1 MSDFSIIGNRTAMI
15 DAAAK
20 TTGAGKYTDDLS
32 VPGMLVGKILHSPYP
47 HARIRRIDTSRAEKC
62 EGVVAVVVGQD
73 APNPYGILPV
83 GHDEYALALDK
94 VRYVGDNVA
103 CVVAVSESI
112 AETAL
117 ELIDVEYEV
126 LPAYFDPEESMKAVT
141 DLIHDS
147 KPGNLEKD
155 YHHVFGDP
163 DQGFA
168 GADQIAEARFIA
180 NEVTHAAMEPHST
193 LASFEID
200 PHTGKPGRLTV
211 WSSTQVPYYLQHKLS
226 LVLEMPMAQIRV
238 IKPLVGGGFGGKSE
252 VIPLEIIA
260 AIAARKAQAAVKIT
274 YTREEVFWAHRGRP
288 RTIID
293 LKTGVKKDGRITA
306 VKARVVQDGGAYCS
320 YGVVTILYSG
330 ALLGALYDIP
340 NIQYDGYRVL
350 TNKPACGAM
359 RGHGTVNVRFAFE
372 SQLDELALAIGMDPA
387 EIRQRNLLQPPC
399 ITVNGLRVQ
408 SYGLPECIEKTVD
421 RSGWKQR
428 KGKLPRGRGLGI
440 ACSHYVSGAAN
451 SIIRSDM
458 PHSTVNIKIDRDG
471 GVVVYTG
478 ASEIGQGSD
487 TMTAQIAA
495 EVLGCSLPRVR
506 VIAADTD
513 LTPIDIG
520 SYSSR
525 VTFMA
530 GNATLRAASEVK
542 RLIAAAAAKK
552 MGCAAEDLIFRNDQ
566 VLRKNAAAS
575 VGELADK
582 SVRTTQDEASVSGR
596 VEGQILRGSLQQKRK
611 EEGPKEKMSFEEAV
625 VAAIDFHGGLTGTGS
640 YAPPQEA
647 RGGKHKGAGVGPSP
661 AYSYSAQVAEVSV
674 DEETG
679 EVVVHKVWAAHDC
692 GRALNPVSVEG
703 QIIGSVWMGMG
714 QALTEEMVW
723 KDGMLMNPGLLE
735 YRSPS
740 SVESPEVE
748 PIIVESVDPEGPF
761 GAKECSEGSLAAT
774 IPAIANAI
782 YDAVGVRLRE
792 SPFTPERVLSA
803 LRAKRNARALNLT
816 KVLTRLLRHASANTA
831 DRCASKVRARNA
843 TRSIHRGEK
852 CRPPRAVP
860 IEPYK
865 VQTAPAQN
873 CRRRNRVSRGTF
885 DACRAWQLARAGSNS
900 HPNHCRRHRFN
911 SIDAAETIRAG
922 ARSRSARN
930 RSAARHP
937 AAARRRRR
945 NRGPHHAP
953 RHRALRLSAPA
964 LCGPHRSSGDRG
976 IARTAEHGHH
986 RR

>member
-1 MSDFSIIGNRTAMI
+1 MTDFCIIGKPIAMV
-15 DAAAK
+15 DAAGK

-32 VPGMLVGKILHSPYP
+32 VPGMLVGRILHSPYP
-47 HARIRRIDTSRAEKC
+47 HARIKRIDTSRAQAID
-62 EGVVAVVVGQD
+62 GVIAVITGKD

-83 GHDEYALALDK
+83 GHDEHALALDK

-103 CVVAVSESI
+103 CVAAVDE
-112 AETAL
+112 ATADRAL
-117 ELIDVEYEV
+117 ELIDVDYEV
-126 LPAYFDPEESMKAVT
+126 LPAYFDPEESMKAET
-141 DLIHDS
+141 HLIHEN
-147 KPGNLEKD
+147 KPNNVEKD
-155 YHHVFGDP
+155 YHHIFGDP
-163 DQGFA
+163 EKGFA
-168 GADQIAEARFIA
+168 EADQVTEARYIA

-193 LASFEID
+193 LAQFEID
-200 PHTGKPGRLTV
+200 SQTGKPGRLTV

-226 LVLEMPMAQIRV
+226 LVLEIPMAQIRV

-260 AIAARKAQAAVKIT
+260 AIAARAARAPVKIT

-288 RTIID
+288 RTVVD
-293 LKTGVKKDGRITA
+293 LKTGVKNDGRITS
-306 VKARVVQDGGAYCS
+306 VKARVIQDGGAYCS

-372 SQLDELALAIGMDPA
+372 SQLDELAAKINLDPA
-387 EIRQRNLLQPPC
+387 EIRSRNLLKPPC

-408 SYGLPECIEKTVD
+408 SYGLPECIEKVVE
-421 RSGWKQR
+421 RSGWKHR
-428 KGKLPRGRGLGI
+428 KEKLPKGRGLGI

-487 TMTAQIAA
+487 TMTAQVAA
-495 EVLGCSLPRVR
+495 ETLGCSLGRVKI
-506 VIAADTD
+506 VAADTD

-530 GNATLRAASEVK
+530 GNATLRASEEVK
-542 RLIAAAAAKK
+542 KLIAAAAARK
-552 MGCAAEDLIFRNDQ
+552 MNCAVEDLVFRDDVVSRRNS
-566 VLRKNAAAS
+566 A
-575 VGELADK
+575 GEGARATR
-582 SVRTTQDEASVSGR
+582 SHPAQSEASVSGR

-611 EEGPKEKMSFEEAV
+611 DEGPKDRMTFEEAV
-625 VAAIDFHGGLTGTGS
+625 VAAIDFHGALTGTGS
-640 YAPPQEA
+640 YAPPPEA
-647 RGGKHKGAGVGPSP
+647 RGSKHKGGGVGPSP

-679 EVVVHKVWAAHDC
+679 EVTVHKVWAAHDC

-714 QALTEEMVW
+714 QALTEEMTW

-748 PIIVESVDPEGPF
+748 PIIVESIDPEGPF

-782 YDAVGVRLRE
+782 YDAVGVRLHE
-792 SPFTPERVLSA
+792 VPFTPERVLAA
-803 LRAKRNARALNLT
+803 LRAKRGEKKINLT
-816 KVLTRLLRHASANTA
+816 EGI
-831 DRCASKVRARNA
+831 D
-843 TRSIHRGEK
+843 
-852 CRPPRAVP
+852 P
-860 IEPYK
+860 
-865 VQTAPAQN
+865 TAPA
-873 CRRRNRVSRGTF
+873 RFREHGGSLWFRGKGPERHAL
-885 DACRAWQLARAGSNS
+885 DPARLEG
-900 HPNHCRRHRFN
+900 
-911 SIDAAETIRAG
+911 
-922 ARSRSARN
+922 
-930 RSAARHP
+930 P
-937 AAARRRRR
+937 AAA
-945 NRGPHHAP
+945 A
-953 RHRALRLSAPA
+953 
-964 LCGPHRSSGDRG
+964 GDD
-976 IARTAEHGHH
+976 
-986 RR
+986 

>member
-1 MSDFSIIGNRTAMI
+1 MSSEFSVIGRPTAMV
-15 DAAAK
+15 DAAEK
-20 TTGAGKYTDDLS
+20 TTGSGKYTDDLS

-47 HARIRRIDTSRAEKC
+47 HARIKAINISKAENLD
-62 EGVVAVVVGQD
+62 GVVAVAVAQD
-73 APNPYGILPV
+73 APKTYGILPV
-83 GHDEYALALDK
+83 GHDEYPLALDK

-103 CVVAVSESI
+103 CVVATSETL
-112 AETAL
+112 ADRAL
-117 ELIDVEYEV
+117 GFIDVDYEV
-126 LPAYFDPEESMKAVT
+126 LPAYFDPELSMKAQA
-141 DLIHDS
+141 DLIHDH
-147 KPGNLEKD
+147 KLNNIEKD

-163 DQGFA
+163 EKGFA
-168 GADQIAEARFIA
+168 EADQIAEARFIS

-193 LASFEID
+193 LASFEVD

-260 AIAARKAQAAVKIT
+260 AIAARKAQAPVKIT

-288 RTIID
+288 RTIVD

-340 NIQYDGYRVL
+340 NIQFDGYRVL

-372 SQLDELALAIGMDPA
+372 SQLDELASAIGMDPA
-387 EIRQRNLLQPPC
+387 EIRRRNLLHPPC

-408 SYGLPECIEKTVD
+408 SYGLSECIEKTVG
-421 RSGWKQR
+421 RSGWNER
-428 KGKLPRGRGLGI
+428 RGRLPKGRGLGV

-487 TMTAQIAA
+487 TMTAQVAA
-495 EVLGCSLPRVR
+495 ETLGCSLSRVR
-506 VIAADTD
+506 VVAADTD

-530 GNATLRAASEVK
+530 GNATLRAAAEVK
-542 RLIAAAAAKK
+542 KLIAAAAAKK
-552 MGCAAEDLIFRNDQ
+552 MSCDPDDIVFRDDRVTKKARIATGALVRPAEPGT
-566 VLRKNAAAS
+566 A
-575 VGELADK
+575 
-582 SVRTTQDEASVSGR
+582 ASVSGR

-611 EEGPKEKMSFEEAV
+611 EEGPKDSMTFEEAV
-625 VAAIDFHGGLTGTGS
+625 VAAIDFHGALTGTGS
-640 YAPPQEA
+640 YAPPAEA

-679 EVVVHKVWAAHDC
+679 EVTVHKVWAAHDC

-782 YDAVGVRLRE
+782 YDAVGVRLHE
-792 SPFTPERVLSA
+792 SPFTPERVLAA
-803 LRAKRNARALNLT
+803 LRAKKKAKALNLT
-816 KVLTRLLRHASANTA
+816 EGI
-831 DRCASKVRARNA
+831 D
-843 TRSIHRGEK
+843 
-852 CRPPRAVP
+852 P
-860 IEPYK
+860 
-865 VQTAPAQN
+865 TAP
-873 CRRRNRVSRGTF
+873 SRFREHG
-885 DACRAWQLARAGSNS
+885 GSLWFKGKG
-900 HPNHCRRHRFN
+900 P
-911 SIDAAETIRAG
+911 E
-922 ARSRSARN
+922 
-930 RSAARHP
+930 RHP
-937 AAARRRRR
+937 LDPSRQAE
-945 NRGPHHAP
+945 
-953 RHRALRLSAPA
+953 APA
-964 LCGPHRSSGDRG
+964 GGTD
-976 IARTAEHGHH
+976 
-986 RR
+986 

>member
-1 MSDFSIIGNRTAMI
+1 MPTTNDQRPTTDFSIIGKPTAMV
-15 DAAAK
+15 DAAEK
-20 TTGAGKYTDDLS
+20 TTGSGKYTDDLS

-47 HARIRRIDTSRAEKC
+47 HARIKRIDTTRAHQV
-62 EGVVAVVVGQD
+62 EGVVAVVIGAD
-73 APNPYGILPV
+73 APKTYGILPV
-83 GHDEYALALDK
+83 GHDEYPLALDK

-103 CVVAVSESI
+103 CVVATCEAI
-112 AETAL
+112 AEKAL

-126 LPAYFDPEESMKAVT
+126 LPAYFDPEQSMKAET
-141 DLIHDS
+141 NLIHDN
-147 KPGNLEKD
+147 KPHNIEKD
-155 YHHVFGDP
+155 YHHLFGDP
-163 DQGFA
+163 DKGFA
-168 GADQIAEARFIA
+168 EADHVAEARFIS

-193 LASFEID
+193 LAAFEID

-260 AIAARKAQAAVKIT
+260 AVAARKAKAPVKIT

-293 LKTGVKKDGRITA
+293 LKTGVKNDGRITA
-306 VKARVVQDGGAYCS
+306 VKARVVQDGGGYCS

-340 NIQYDGYRVL
+340 HIQYDGYRVL

-372 SQLDELALAIGMDPA
+372 SQLDELAAKIGMDPA
-387 EIRQRNLLQPPC
+387 EIRRRNLLQPPC

-408 SYGLPECIEKTVD
+408 SYGLPECIETTVD

-428 KGKLPRGRGLGI
+428 KGKLLKGRGLGI

-495 EVLGCSLPRVR
+495 EVLGCSLSRVR
-506 VIAADTD
+506 VVAADTD

-530 GNATLRAASEVK
+530 GNATLRAAHEVK
-542 RLIAAAAAKK
+542 KLIAAAAAKK
-552 MGCAAEDLIFRNDQ
+552 MGCAPEELTFHSDLVSTGKARVGTDPLVRAAEQ
-566 VLRKNAAAS
+566 S
-575 VGELADK
+575 
-582 SVRTTQDEASVSGR
+582 SSASVSGR

-611 EEGPKEKMSFEEAV
+611 DEGPKDQMTFEEAV
-625 VAAIDFHGGLTGTGS
+625 VAAIDFHGALTGTGS
-640 YAPPQEA
+640 YAPPPEA

-679 EVVVHKVWAAHDC
+679 EVTVHKVWAAHDC
-692 GRALNPVSVEG
+692 GRALNPVAVEG

-740 SVESPEVE
+740 SMESPQVE

-782 YDAVGVRLRE
+782 YDAVGIRLRE
-792 SPFTPERVLSA
+792 SPFTPERVLAA
-803 LRAKRNARALNLT
+803 LRAKKNARPLNLT
-816 KVLTRLLRHASANTA
+816 EGI
-831 DRCASKVRARNA
+831 D
-843 TRSIHRGEK
+843 
-852 CRPPRAVP
+852 P
-860 IEPYK
+860 
-865 VQTAPAQN
+865 TAPK
-873 CRRRNRVSRGTF
+873 
-885 DACRAWQLARAGSNS
+885 
-900 HPNHCRRHRFN
+900 RFR
-911 SIDAAETIRAG
+911 EHG
-922 ARSRSARN
+922 GELWFKGKGPQ
-930 RSAARHP
+930 RHP
-937 AAARRRRR
+937 LDPAR
-945 NRGPHHAP
+945 
-953 RHRALRLSAPA
+953 LE
-964 LCGPHRSSGDRG
+964 
-976 IARTAEHGHH
+976 TATGGAD
-986 RR
+986 

>member
-1 MSDFSIIGNRTAMI
+1 MSPEFSIIGKPTALV
-15 DAAAK
+15 DAAEK
-20 TTGAGKYTDDLS
+20 TTGSGQYTDDLAL
-32 VPGMLVGKILHSPYP
+32 PGMLVGKILHSPYP
-47 HARIRRIDTSRAEKC
+47 HARIKGIDASRAERL
-62 EGVVAVVVGQD
+62 EGVVAVAIGKD
-73 APNPYGILPV
+73 APKTYGILPV
-83 GHDEYALALDK
+83 GHDEYPLALDK

-103 CVVAVSESI
+103 CVVAVSDAI
-112 AETAL
+112 ADKAL
-117 ELIDVEYEV
+117 ELIDVDYEV
-126 LPAYFDPEESMKAVT
+126 LPAYFDPEESMKT
-141 DLIHDS
+141 DTHLIHDQ
-147 KPGNLEKD
+147 KPNNIEKD

-163 DQGFA
+163 EKGFA
-168 GADQIAEARFIA
+168 DADHIAEGRFIS

-226 LVLEMPMAQIRV
+226 LVLEMPMQQIRV

-260 AIAARKAQAAVKIT
+260 AIAARKVQAPVKIT

-293 LKTGVKKDGRITA
+293 LKTGVKSDGRITA

-372 SQLDELALAIGMDPA
+372 SQLDELAGEIGMDPA
-387 EIRQRNLLQPPC
+387 EIRRRNLLKPPC

-408 SYGLPECIEKTVD
+408 SYGLPECIEKTVL
-421 RSGWKQR
+421 RSRWKER
-428 KGKLPRGRGLGI
+428 KGKLPKGRGLGI

-495 EVLGCSLPRVR
+495 ETLGCSLRRVR
-506 VIAADTD
+506 VVAADTD

-530 GNATLRAASEVK
+530 GNATLRAATDVK
-542 RLIAAAAAKK
+542 KLIAAAAAKK
-552 MGCAAEDLIFRNDQ
+552 MGCEPDDLLFQNDQ
-566 VLRKNAAAS
+566 VLRKHSEQPATPGSSAEQNP
-575 VGELADK
+575 V
-582 SVRTTQDEASVSGR
+582 TSVSGH

-611 EEGPKEKMSFEEAV
+611 EGAPKDCMTFEEAV
-625 VAAIDFHGGLTGTGS
+625 VAAIDFHGALTGTGS
-640 YAPPQEA
+640 YAPPPEA
-647 RGGKHKGAGVGPSP
+647 RGGKHKGGGVGPSP
-661 AYSYSAQVAEVSV
+661 AYSYSAQVAEVTV
-674 DEETG
+674 DDETG
-679 EVVVHKVWAAHDC
+679 EVTVHTVWAAHDC

-740 SVESPEVE
+740 AVESPEIE

-782 YDAVGVRLRE
+782 YDAVGVRLHE
-792 SPFTPERVLSA
+792 SPFTPERVLAA
-803 LRAKRNARALNLT
+803 LRAKKQAKALNLT
-816 KVLTRLLRHASANTA
+816 EGIDPTS
-831 DRCASKVRARNA
+831 
-843 TRSIHRGEK
+843 
-852 CRPPRAVP
+852 P
-860 IEPYK
+860 
-865 VQTAPAQN
+865 
-873 CRRRNRVSRGTF
+873 SRFREHG
-885 DACRAWQLARAGSNS
+885 GSLCFKGKG
-900 HPNHCRRHRFN
+900 PRRHPLDPSRQLVP
-911 SIDAAETIRAG
+911 SGAG
-922 ARSRSARN
+922 GA
-930 RSAARHP
+930 
-937 AAARRRRR
+937 
-945 NRGPHHAP
+945 
-953 RHRALRLSAPA
+953 
-964 LCGPHRSSGDRG
+964 D
-976 IARTAEHGHH
+976 
-986 RR
+986 

>member
-1 MSDFSIIGNRTAMI
+1 VTPNNNFSIIGKPTAMI
-15 DAAAK
+15 DAAEK

-32 VPGMLVGKILHSPYP
+32 LPGMLIGKVLHSPHP
-47 HARIRRIDTSRAEKC
+47 HARIRRIDTSRAQKLD
-62 EGVVAVVVGQD
+62 GVVTVVVGPD

-83 GHDEYALALDK
+83 GHDEHALALGK
-94 VRYVGDNVA
+94 VRYVGDHVA
-103 CVVAVSESI
+103 CVVATSEAI
-112 AETAL
+112 AEQAL
-117 ELIDVEYEV
+117 ELIDIDYEV
-126 LPAYFDPEESMKAVT
+126 LPAYFDPEESMKAQS
-141 DLIHDS
+141 DLIHDN
-147 KPGNLEKD
+147 KPNNLEKD
-155 YHHVFGDP
+155 YHHVFGEP
-163 DQGFA
+163 DKGFA
-168 GADQIAEARFIA
+168 EADQIAEARFIA

-226 LVLEMPMAQIRV
+226 LVLDMPMAQIRV

-260 AIAARKAQAAVKIT
+260 AVAARKAMAPVKIT

-288 RTIID
+288 RTIVD
-293 LKTGVKKDGRITA
+293 LKTGVKKDGSITA

-340 NIQYDGYRVL
+340 NIQYDGYRIL

-372 SQLDELALAIGMDPA
+372 SQLDELAVKIGMDPA
-387 EIRQRNLLQPPC
+387 EIRQRNLLHPPC

-408 SYGLPECIEKTVD
+408 SYGLPECIEKTVTG
-421 RSGWKQR
+421 SGWKER
-428 KGKLPRGRGLGI
+428 KGKLPKGRGLGI

-487 TMTAQIAA
+487 TMTAQVAA
-495 EVLGCSLPRVR
+495 ETLGCSLSRVR

-530 GNATLRAASEVK
+530 GNATLRAAAEVK
-542 RLIAAAAAKK
+542 KLIAAAAAKK
-552 MGCAAEDLIFRNDQ
+552 MGCDPDDLIFRNDT
-566 VLRKNAAAS
+566 VERKNGHVTTSVPGRAAEQGSA
-575 VGELADK
+575 
-582 SVRTTQDEASVSGR
+582 ASVSGR

-611 EEGPKEKMSFEEAV
+611 DEGPKEKLTFEEAV
-625 VAAIDFHGGLTGTGS
+625 VAAIDFHGALTGTGS
-640 YAPPQEA
+640 YAPPPEA

-679 EVVVHKVWAAHDC
+679 EVTVHKVWAAHDC

-714 QALTEEMVW
+714 QALTEEMIW
-723 KDGMLMNPGLLE
+723 KDGLLMNPGLLE

-740 SVESPEVE
+740 SVESPEIE
-748 PIIVESVDPEGPF
+748 PIIVESIDPEGPF

-792 SPFTPERVLSA
+792 SPFTPERVLAA
-803 LRAKRNARALNLT
+803 LRAKNNAKAVNLT
-816 KVLTRLLRHASANTA
+816 EGVDPTSPTRFREH
-831 DRCASKVRARNA
+831 
-843 TRSIHRGEK
+843 G
-852 CRPPRAVP
+852 
-860 IEPYK
+860 
-865 VQTAPAQN
+865 
-873 CRRRNRVSRGTF
+873 
-885 DACRAWQLARAGSNS
+885 GSLWFKGKG
-900 HPNHCRRHRFN
+900 P
-911 SIDAAETIRAG
+911 E
-922 ARSRSARN
+922 
-930 RSAARHP
+930 RHP
-937 AAARRRRR
+937 LDPSRRQT
-945 NRGPHHAP
+945 
-953 RHRALRLSAPA
+953 PA
-964 LCGPHRSSGDRG
+964 GGAD
-976 IARTAEHGHH
+976 
-986 RR
+986 

>member
-1 MSDFSIIGNRTAMI
+1 MTDFSIIGKPIAMV
-15 DAAAK
+15 DAAGK

-32 VPGMLVGKILHSPYP
+32 LPGMLVGKILHSPHP
-47 HARIRRIDTSRAEKC
+47 HARIKRIDTNRAEQLP
-62 EGVVAVVVGQD
+62 GVVAVVVGPD

-83 GHDEYALALDK
+83 GHDEHALAIDK

-103 CVVAVSESI
+103 CVA
-112 AETAL
+112 AEDEATAERAL
-117 ELIDVEYEV
+117 ELIDVEYEL
-126 LPAYFDPEESMKAVT
+126 LPAYFDPEEAMKAER
-141 DLIHDS
+141 DLIHDN
-147 KPGNLEKD
+147 KPHNVEKD

-163 DQGFA
+163 QKGFA
-168 GADQIAEARFIA
+168 EADHVGEARFIA
-180 NEVTHAAMEPHST
+180 NEVTHAALEPHST
-193 LASFEID
+193 LASFDLD
-200 PHTGKPGRLTV
+200 PHTGQLGRLTV
-211 WSSTQVPYYLQHKLS
+211 WSSTQVPYYLQHKLA
-226 LVLEMPMAQIRV
+226 LVLEMPMSQIRV

-260 AIAARKAQAAVKIT
+260 AIAARKAQAPVKIT

-372 SQLDELALAIGMDPA
+372 SQLDELAAKINLDPA

-399 ITVNGLRVQ
+399 VTVNGLRVQ
-408 SYGLPECIEKTVD
+408 SYGLPECIEKTIE
-421 RSGWKQR
+421 RSKWKQR
-428 KGKLPRGRGLGI
+428 KGNMPRGRGLGI

-495 EVLGCSLPRVR
+495 EALGCSLSRVK
-506 VIAADTD
+506 VVAADTD

-530 GNATLRAASEVK
+530 GNATLRAAEEVK
-542 RLIAAAAAKK
+542 KQIASAAARK
-552 MGCAAEDLIFRNDQ
+552 MNCSPEELIFRDDT
-566 VLRKNAAAS
+566 VYRKDAGVEAGLRPAGR
-575 VGELADK
+575 GEAP
-582 SVRTTQDEASVSGR
+582 SPHGQASVSGR

-611 EEGPKEKMSFEEAV
+611 EEGPKDSTTFEEAV
-625 VAAIDFHGGLTGTGS
+625 VAAIDFHGALTGTGS
-640 YAPPQEA
+640 YAPPPEA

-674 DEETG
+674 DEDTG
-679 EVVVHKVWAAHDC
+679 EVTVHKVWAAHDC

-723 KDGMLMNPGLLE
+723 KDGLLMNPGLLE

-748 PIIVESVDPEGPF
+748 PIIVESIDPEGPF

-782 YDAVGVRLRE
+782 YDAVGIRLHE
-792 SPFTPERVLSA
+792 APFTPERVLAA
-803 LRAKRNARALNLT
+803 LRTQRGAKPINLT
-816 KVLTRLLRHASANTA
+816 EGV
-831 DRCASKVRARNA
+831 D
-843 TRSIHRGEK
+843 
-852 CRPPRAVP
+852 P
-860 IEPYK
+860 
-865 VQTAPAQN
+865 TAP
-873 CRRRNRVSRGTF
+873 RRFREHGGALWFRGK
-885 DACRAWQLARAGSNS
+885 G
-900 HPNHCRRHRFN
+900 P
-911 SIDAAETIRAG
+911 E
-922 ARSRSARN
+922 
-930 RSAARHP
+930 RHP
-937 AAARRRRR
+937 LDPARREAADA
-945 NRGPHHAP
+945 G
-953 RHRALRLSAPA
+953 
-964 LCGPHRSSGDRG
+964 GDD
-976 IARTAEHGHH
+976 
-986 RR
+986 

>member
-1 MSDFSIIGNRTAMI
+1 MSPGPQTNGQRPTTDFSIIGKRTAMV
-15 DAAAK
+15 DAAEK

-32 VPGMLVGKILHSPYP
+32 VPGMLIGKILHSPYP
-47 HARIRRIDTSRAEKC
+47 HARIKRIDASRAEKLD
-62 EGVVAVVVGQD
+62 GVVAVVVGAD
-73 APNPYGILPV
+73 APKTYGILPV
-83 GHDEYALALDK
+83 GHDEYPLALDK

-103 CVVAVSESI
+103 CVVAVSEAI
-112 AETAL
+112 AEKAL

-126 LPAYFDPEESMKAVT
+126 LPAYFDPEESMKAES
-141 DLIHDS
+141 DLIHGN
-147 KPGNLEKD
+147 KPHNTEKD

-163 DQGFA
+163 EKGFA
-168 GADQIAEARFIA
+168 EADEICEARFIA

-226 LVLEMPMAQIRV
+226 LVLEMPMQQIRV

-260 AIAARKAQAAVKIT
+260 AVAARKAKAPVKIT

-293 LKTGVKKDGRITA
+293 LKTGVNRDGRITA

-330 ALLGALYDIP
+330 ALLGALYDIQ

-372 SQLDELALAIGMDPA
+372 TQLDELAAKIGMDPA
-387 EIRQRNLLQPPC
+387 EIRRHNLLQPPC
-399 ITVNGLRVQ
+399 VTVNGLRVQ
-408 SYGLPECIEKTVD
+408 SYGLPECIDQVVQ
-421 RSGWKQR
+421 RSGWSTR
-428 KGKLPRGRGLGI
+428 KGKLPKGRGLGI

-487 TMTAQIAA
+487 TMTAQVAA
-495 EVLGCSLPRVR
+495 EVLGCSLSRVR

-530 GNATLRAASEVK
+530 GNATLRAAEEVK
-542 RLIAAAAAKK
+542 KLVAAAAAKK
-552 MGCAAEDLIFRNDQ
+552 MNCAVEELIFRDDTVFKRRTEN
-566 VLRKNAAAS
+566 VGTGALARPGGAKLRS
-575 VGELADK
+575 DSLSD
-582 SVRTTQDEASVSGR
+582 SGH

-611 EEGPKEKMSFEEAV
+611 EEGPKDSLTFEEAV
-625 VAAIDFHGGLTGTGS
+625 VAAIDFHGALTGTGS
-640 YAPPQEA
+640 YAPPPEA

-679 EVVVHKVWAAHDC
+679 EVAVHKVWAAHDC

-740 SVESPEVE
+740 SIESPDVE
-748 PIIVESVDPEGPF
+748 PIIVESIDPEGPF

-782 YDAVGVRLRE
+782 YDAVGVRLHE
-792 SPFTPERVLSA
+792 APFTPERVLAA
-803 LRAKRNARALNLT
+803 LRAKKNAKGLNLT
-816 KVLTRLLRHASANTA
+816 EGIDPTNP
-831 DRCASKVRARNA
+831 
-843 TRSIHRGEK
+843 EK
-852 CRPPRAVP
+852 CR
-860 IEPYK
+860 
-865 VQTAPAQN
+865 
-873 CRRRNRVSRGTF
+873 
-885 DACRAWQLARAGSNS
+885 
-900 HPNHCRRHRFN
+900 
-911 SIDAAETIRAG
+911 
-922 ARSRSARN
+922 
-930 RSAARHP
+930 
-937 AAARRRRR
+937 
-945 NRGPHHAP
+945 
-953 RHRALRLSAPA
+953 
-964 LCGPHRSSGDRG
+964 
-976 IARTAEHGHH
+976 EHGGALWFKGKGPERHELDPS
-986 RR
+986 RARVPAGGAD

>member
-1 MSDFSIIGNRTAMI
+1 MSDDFSIIGKPTAMI
-15 DAAAK
+15 DAASK
-20 TTGAGKYTDDLS
+20 TTGVGKYTDDLTL
-32 VPGMLVGKILHSPYP
+32 PGMLIGKILHAPYP
-47 HARIRRIDTSRAEKC
+47 HARIKRIDTSRAEKC
-62 EGVVAVVVGQD
+62 AGVVAVVVGKD

-83 GHDEYALALDK
+83 GHDEHALALEK
-94 VRYVGDNVA
+94 ARYVGDNVA
-103 CVVAVSESI
+103 CVVAVSEAI
-112 AETAL
+112 AEKAL
-117 ELIDVEYEV
+117 ELVEVEYQV
-126 LPAYFDPEESMKAVT
+126 LPAYFDPEESMKAQT

-155 YHHVFGDP
+155 YHHVFGNP
-163 DQGFA
+163 DKGFA
-168 GADQIAEARFIA
+168 QADQVAEARFIA

-193 LASFEID
+193 LASFELD
-200 PHTGKPGRLTV
+200 PHSGKPGRLTV

-226 LVLEMPMAQIRV
+226 LVLEMPMSQIRV

-260 AIAARKAQAAVKIT
+260 AVAARKAQAPVKIT

-293 LKTGVKKDGRITA
+293 LKTGVKNDGRITA

-372 SQLDELALAIGMDPA
+372 SQLDELAMKIGMDPA
-387 EIRQRNLLQPPC
+387 EIRERNLLQPPC

-408 SYGLPECIEKTVD
+408 SYGLPECIEKTVE

-428 KGKLPRGRGLGI
+428 KGKLPKGRGLGI

-530 GNATLRAASEVK
+530 GNATLRAAGEVK
-542 RLIAAAAAKK
+542 KLIAAAAAKK
-552 MGCAAEDLIFRNDQ
+552 MGCGAEDLVFRNDAIVTRAHVGAGDSPAQ
-566 VLRKNAAAS
+566 IESAQNPRGPDPSTSLRTGWRWHPSPHDQLPPHAS
-575 VGELADK
+575 EQTSA
-582 SVRTTQDEASVSGR
+582 SGR
-596 VEGQILRGSLQQKRK
+596 VDGQILRGSLQQKRK
-611 EEGPKEKMSFEEAV
+611 EEGPKDCMTFEEAV
-625 VAAIDFHGGLTGTGS
+625 VAAIDFHGALTGTGS
-640 YAPPQEA
+640 YAPPPEA
-647 RGGKHKGAGVGPSP
+647 RGGKYKGAGVGPSP

-723 KDGMLMNPGLLE
+723 KDGMLMNAGLLE

-782 YDAVGVRLRE
+782 YDAVGVRLHE
-792 SPFTPERVLSA
+792 SPFTPERVLAA
-803 LRAKRNARALNLT
+803 LRAKKNAKNLNLT
-816 KVLTRLLRHASANTA
+816 EGVDPTAPKRFREHGGSLCFNGKGPERHALDPSRREGTSIAGGA
-831 DRCASKVRARNA
+831 D
-843 TRSIHRGEK
+843 
-852 CRPPRAVP
+852 
-860 IEPYK
+860 
-865 VQTAPAQN
+865 
-873 CRRRNRVSRGTF
+873 
-885 DACRAWQLARAGSNS
+885 
-900 HPNHCRRHRFN
+900 
-911 SIDAAETIRAG
+911 
-922 ARSRSARN
+922 
-930 RSAARHP
+930 
-937 AAARRRRR
+937 
-945 NRGPHHAP
+945 
-953 RHRALRLSAPA
+953 
-964 LCGPHRSSGDRG
+964 
-976 IARTAEHGHH
+976 
-986 RR
+986 

>member
-1 MSDFSIIGNRTAMI
+1 VTQPTTKKQRPTTDFSIIGKPTAMV
-15 DAAAK
+15 DAAEK

-47 HARIRRIDTSRAEKC
+47 HARIKRMDTTRAEQL
-62 EGVVAVVVGQD
+62 EGVVAVVVGKD

-83 GHDEYALALDK
+83 GHDEHALALDK
-94 VRYVGDNVA
+94 VRYMGDNVA
-103 CVVAVSESI
+103 CVIAISEAI
-112 AETAL
+112 AEKAL
-117 ELIDVEYEV
+117 ELIDIDYEV
-126 LPAYFDPEESMKAVT
+126 LPAYFDPEESMKAST
-141 DLIHDS
+141 DLIHDN
-147 KPGNLEKD
+147 KPNNLEKD

-163 DQGFA
+163 DKGFA
-168 GADQIAEARFIA
+168 DADHVAEARFIA

-193 LASFEID
+193 LAAFEID
-200 PHTGKPGRLTV
+200 PHSGKPGRLTV

-260 AIAARKAQAAVKIT
+260 AIAARKAQAPVKIT

-293 LKTGVKKDGRITA
+293 LKTGVKNNGRITA

-340 NIQYDGYRVL
+340 NIQYDGFRVL

-372 SQLDELALAIGMDPA
+372 SQLDELSAKIGMDPA
-387 EIRQRNLLQPPC
+387 EIRRRNLLQPPC

-408 SYGLPECIEKTVD
+408 SYGLPECIDKTVE
-421 RSGWKQR
+421 RSGWKER
-428 KGKLPRGRGLGI
+428 KGKLPEGRGLGI

-495 EVLGCSLPRVR
+495 EVLGCSLSRVR
-506 VIAADTD
+506 VVAADTD

-530 GNATLRAASEVK
+530 GNATLRAATEVK
-542 RLIAAAAAKK
+542 KQIAAAAATK
-552 MGCAAEDLIFRNDQ
+552 MNCQPDELVFREDTVVSRNSDVGTAAIGRPAEQ
-566 VLRKNAAAS
+566 SSAA
-575 VGELADK
+575 
-582 SVRTTQDEASVSGR
+582 TVSGR

-611 EEGPKEKMSFEEAV
+611 DEGPKDRMTFEEAV
-625 VAAIDFHGGLTGTGS
+625 VAAIDFHGALTGTGS
-640 YAPPQEA
+640 YAPPPEA

-679 EVVVHKVWAAHDC
+679 EVTVHKVWAAHDC

-748 PIIVESVDPEGPF
+748 PLIVESIDPEGPF

-782 YDAVGVRLRE
+782 YDAVGIRLHE
-792 SPFTPERVLSA
+792 SPFTPERVLA
-803 LRAKRNARALNLT
+803 GLRAKKNAKAMNLT
-816 KVLTRLLRHASANTA
+816 EGV
-831 DRCASKVRARNA
+831 D
-843 TRSIHRGEK
+843 
-852 CRPPRAVP
+852 P
-860 IEPYK
+860 
-865 VQTAPAQN
+865 TAPTRFREHGGSLWFKGKGPERHPLDPS
-873 CRRRNRVSRGTF
+873 RR
-885 DACRAWQLARAGSNS
+885 Q
-900 HPNHCRRHRFN
+900 P
-911 SIDAAETIRAG
+911 AAEG
-922 ARSRSARN
+922 A
-930 RSAARHP
+930 
-937 AAARRRRR
+937 
-945 NRGPHHAP
+945 
-953 RHRALRLSAPA
+953 
-964 LCGPHRSSGDRG
+964 
-976 IARTAEHGHH
+976 E
-986 RR
+986 